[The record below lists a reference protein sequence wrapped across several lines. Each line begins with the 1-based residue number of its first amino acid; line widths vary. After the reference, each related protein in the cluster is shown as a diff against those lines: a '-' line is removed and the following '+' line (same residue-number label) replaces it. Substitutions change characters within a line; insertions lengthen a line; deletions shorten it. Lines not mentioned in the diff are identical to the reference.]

1 MPASFQEILNS
12 GVIKFVVGE
21 GVDGEATDFLVHKEA
36 MAQLSEPFR
45 DMLNGESTAES
56 VTWRNVCKSSF
67 ERLAQFAYTGD
78 YTVPKP
84 LRRRGAVDRQE
95 AVENEASPDILDRGL
110 AVEEDSAPAPGDT
123 PAEDEPPMPEVEY
136 SEYVEHPGWW
146 PAAKPAPRVPSPDQY
161 ISKKKAKRMERFASR
176 IVQEELQPEPVPEP
190 VPEPISRIPVLFELD
205 DPRDKHKD
213 DCEPS
218 KQFDP
223 KGNYSN
229 VFRSH
234 AGLWILAN
242 SYGIDSLMALS
253 LYKLR
258 QTLIAFRINDQTV
271 SDLVDLVRYVYS
283 PQLELLGDE
292 RLRELVAQY
301 MAWNS
306 ATLSSDSNFM
316 ALLREGGSF
325 VEDFLKIVMQ
335 RINNLAI
342 G

>member
-12 GVIKFVVGE
+12 SVIKFVVGE
-21 GVDGEATDFLVHKEA
+21 GADGEATDFLVHKEA

-56 VTWRNVCKSSF
+56 VTWRNVGKSSF

-123 PAEDEPPMPEVEY
+123 PAEDEPPMPVVEY
-136 SEYVEHPGWW
+136 SEYVEQDSPGWW

-176 IVQEELQPEPVPEP
+176 IAQEELQPEPVPEP
-190 VPEPISRIPVLFELD
+190 ISPIPVLFELD

-234 AGLWILAN
+234 AELWIIAS

-258 QTLIAFRINDQTV
+258 QTLIVFRINDQTV
-271 SDLVDLVRYVYS
+271 SDLVDLVHYVYNPHMES
-283 PQLELLGDE
+283 LEDE
-292 RLRELVAQY
+292 RQRGLVAQY
-301 MAWNS
+301 MACNS
-306 ATLSSDSNFM
+306 ATLSSDGNFM

-325 VEDFLKIVMQ
+325 VEDFLKIVMK
-335 RINNLAI
+335 RF
-342 G
+342 